1 MDGIYN
7 TDKHFH
13 FSNLHLAK
21 PQQIPGGN
29 YFIRFSVDN
38 NPLYIRLPKC
48 NTKQGFMKAGK
59 RFYTDFMFSNENSDM
74 IEWMENLE
82 SFCQQKL
89 YENRQTWFEGDMEMH
104 EIENYF
110 TSPLKLYKSGK
121 YYLARVNVSTNL
133 GKPNLKIYDEQE
145 NLVAMDDV
153 NEKQKV
159 ASIVEVKGIKCSA
172 TSFQI
177 EIEIKQMMV
186 IEDTDI
192 FDTCLLRSHSSS
204 SQNIAT
210 IASVESI
217 TAPIESTTSTM
228 EDLTEFEV
236 KVEDVD
242 SEEDN
247 QTQPTIT
254 LIPPVDEEKVLHGE
268 PEIKMIENNL
278 DESAQEE
285 NILEKTEE
293 KENEEG
299 EDSDSAPHE
308 FEPSLNVE
316 INEHLPIELEE
327 IEIPLEKLSAEDSIS
342 IRNKNSVYYEMYKEA
357 KRKARVARDLANS
370 SYLEA
375 RRIKNLYML
384 EDTSDSEDSD
394 IDNE

>member
-38 NPLYIRLPKC
+38 KPLYIRLPKC

-82 SFCQQKL
+82 MFCQQQL
-89 YENRQTWFEGDMEMH
+89 YENRQVWFEGDMEMH

-121 YYLARVNVSTNL
+121 YYLVRVNVSTNL

-186 IEDTDI
+186 MEDTNI
-192 FDTCLLRSHSSS
+192 FDTCLLRSQSSS
-204 SQNIAT
+204 SQNIA
-210 IASVESI
+210 I

-242 SEEDN
+242 SEEDD
-247 QTQPTIT
+247 QTQKPIH
-254 LIPPVDEEKVLHGE
+254 LIPPADEQTILTGKQ
-268 PEIKMIENNL
+268 EIKMIENNL
-278 DESAQEE
+278 DENAQEE
-285 NILEKTEE
+285 NILDKMEETEQE
-293 KENEEG
+293 VQEG
-299 EDSDSAPHE
+299 AEDKGDNDSAPHE
-308 FEPSLNVE
+308 IEPSLDIE

-327 IEIPLEKLSAEDSIS
+327 IEIPLEKLSVDDSIS